1 MKKQHL
7 TQVITGEHNTTAIPI
22 WARYGQP
29 HAIPTI
35 PTIPMQ
41 TYLCQRLSTSNDLYS
56 SNDLKQYM
64 NELTGNAQHV
74 KGHKW
79 YPKR

>member
-7 TQVITGEHNTTAIPI
+7 TQVITGGHNTTAIPI

-29 HAIPTI
+29 HAI

-64 NELTGNAQHV
+64 NKLTGSTQRA
-74 KGHKW
+74 KASKW
-79 YPKR
+79 

>member
-7 TQVITGEHNTTAIPI
+7 TQVITGEHSTTAIPM

-35 PTIPMQ
+35 PMQ
-41 TYLCQRLSTSNDLYS
+41 TYLRQRLSTSNDLYS
-56 SNDLKQYM
+56 SNDLKQYI
-64 NELTGNAQHV
+64 NELTGCAQRV
-74 KGHKW
+74 KG
-79 YPKR
+79 RR

>member
-1 MKKQHL
+1 MKKQYL
-7 TQVITGEHNTTAIPI
+7 TQVIIGGHNTTAIPI

-29 HAIPTI
+29 HEI

-41 TYLCQRLSTSNDLYS
+41 TYLCQRLSTGSNLHS

-64 NELTGNAQHV
+64 NELTGNAQRV
-74 KGHKW
+74 KARK
-79 YPKR
+79 